1 MLSTL
6 ADSGLEVAEAER
18 VTLIYDGKGKPGKDS
33 FFEAYVK
40 EVIGEFF
47 CLDL

>member
-1 MLSTL
+1 MSTL
-6 ADSGLEVAEAER
+6 ATSGVTIVDAKL

-40 EVIGEFF
+40 EVVGTFAR
-47 CLDL
+47 LD